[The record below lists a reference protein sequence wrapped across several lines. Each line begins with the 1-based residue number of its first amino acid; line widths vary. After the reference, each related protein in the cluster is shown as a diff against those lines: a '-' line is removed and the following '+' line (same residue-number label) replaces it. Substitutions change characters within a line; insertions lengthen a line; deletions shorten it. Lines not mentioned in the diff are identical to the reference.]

1 MAHPMTKP
9 MTHLLLRGCLGV
21 CLAAGCA
28 ANDPDPLAAS
38 PAADRSAAKPAADLL
53 VATPAAYLPV
63 ENVAGVAPAAPAT
76 TRLASVDPG
85 GIPTSADLAIA
96 ISDGVTTVAPGGSL
110 TYTITAVNA
119 GPDNVIGA
127 VVSDTF
133 PAALTCTW
141 TCVGVAGG
149 SCTAAGAGNI
159 ANAVSL
165 PVGGAT
171 IYTASCAVSPFASG
185 TLSNTA
191 TISPPGPVID
201 PVPGNNSATDTD
213 TITPQGANVTG
224 SKTVAGDFTQ
234 GGTVTYTITLSNDA
248 GGVQGDNPGHELTD
262 VLPAGLTLVSA
273 SATSG
278 TAIATVGTNT
288 VTWDG
293 SIAAGSDVTLTITAT
308 INAAEGAVVSNQA
321 AFAFDSDGNGTNDSS
336 GITDAFVCAEPNRE
350 PIPGN

>member
-1 MAHPMTKP
+1 MANPMTKS

-28 ANDPDPLAAS
+28 ANDTDPLGAS
-38 PAADRSAAKPAADLL
+38 PADRSAAKPAADLL
-53 VATPAAYLPV
+53 VATPAADLAV
-63 ENVAGVAPAAPAT
+63 DNVAGIAPTAPPT
-76 TRLASVDPG
+76 TRLASVDPD

-96 ISDGVTTVAPGGSL
+96 ISDGVTTAVPGGSI

-119 GPDNVIGA
+119 GVDNVVGA
-127 VVSDTF
+127 VVADTF

-141 TCVGVAGG
+141 TCAGVAGA

-159 ANAVSL
+159 ADVVTM

-171 IYTASCAVSPFASG
+171 TYTASCAVSPLASG

-213 TITPQGANVTG
+213 TLTPQGANVTG

-234 GGTVTYTITLSNDA
+234 GGTVTYTITLSNGAD
-248 GGVQGDNPGHELTD
+248 GVQGDNPGHELTD
-262 VLPAGLTLVSA
+262 VLPVELTLVSA

-278 TAIATVGTNT
+278 TAIATLGTNT

-293 SIAAGSDVTLTITAT
+293 SIAAGGDVTLTITAT
-308 INAAEGAVVSNQA
+308 ISAAQGAVVSNQA
-321 AFAFDSDGNGTNDSS
+321 VFAFDSDGNGTNDST
-336 GITDAFVCAEPNRE
+336 GITDAFVCAQP
-350 PIPGN
+350 